1 MNYTKIS
8 KKERDYLVLIFEM
21 TKEFPVRVRDLA
33 EATNVSE
40 PTAYEYSVRLS
51 QKGLVAMKKGMLK
64 LTQRGSEVVA
74 EIIKAHRVLETLF
87 FKNGVDAEESC
98 AECSKID
105 YLLDGK
111 TVEKLYTKL
120 GKPQRCPHGRPVV
133 VSER

>member
-1 MNYTKIS
+1 MSYAKIS

-40 PTAYEYSVRLS
+40 PTAYEYSLRLS

-87 FKNGVDAEESC
+87 FKNGIDAEESC

-105 YLLDGK
+105 YLLDK
-111 TVEKLYTKL
+111 
-120 GKPQRCPHGRPVV
+120 KPLKSFTQSSGSLSVARTGGP
-133 VSER
+133 